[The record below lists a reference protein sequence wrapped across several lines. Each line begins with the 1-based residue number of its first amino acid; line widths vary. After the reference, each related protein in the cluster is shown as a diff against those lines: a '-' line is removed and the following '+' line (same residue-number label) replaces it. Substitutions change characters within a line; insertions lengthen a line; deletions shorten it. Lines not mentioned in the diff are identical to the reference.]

1 MACECNYTYIC
12 NECEEKH
19 RIFRQQKYNEEMF
32 DWVVQ
37 SIVAVAKKFDVDI
50 KDPPSKPEY
59 QLDGGRQVAQNSSNG
74 PIVQRSGHGPF
85 KAVTPV
91 QIRLGSPINA
101 ALADVVIASV

>member
-50 KDPPSKPEY
+50 KEPPSKPEY
-59 QLDGGRQVAQNSSNG
+59 QLDGGKQVVQNGSTT
-74 PIVQRSGHGPF
+74 SG
-85 KAVTPV
+85 T
-91 QIRLGSPINA
+91 NE
-101 ALADVVIASV
+101 